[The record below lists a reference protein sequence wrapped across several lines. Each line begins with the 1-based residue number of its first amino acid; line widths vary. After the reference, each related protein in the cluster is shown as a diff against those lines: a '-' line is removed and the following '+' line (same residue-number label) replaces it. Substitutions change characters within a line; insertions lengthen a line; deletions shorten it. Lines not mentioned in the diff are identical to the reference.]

1 MLVLSAAA
9 ALFVLST
16 AGWTISVVRR
26 NANVVDQLWGVSMI
40 VVAAVS
46 LIAGETTTPRSWLSA
61 ALVSVWGVRLSFH
74 MAWRDR
80 HRGEDWR
87 HRRARETKAQFVW
100 RSLPEI
106 FWFQLIG
113 GGLVVSLPMFAVV
126 SEPQPALGW
135 LDMLAVAIW
144 VAGLTIESVADIQLA
159 RFRADPNNRGLV
171 LDHGLWR
178 YSRHP
183 NYFGEV
189 LLWAGIALLGVAAG
203 EWWALL
209 SPLMVFIII
218 TRITGVAA
226 MDRHLR
232 DTRGEEYA
240 RYVCTTS
247 AFVPLPKRAPR

>member
-16 AGWTISVVRR
+16 AGWTLSVVRR

-46 LIAGETTTPRSWLSA
+46 LLAGETTTPRSWLSA

-80 HRGEDWR
+80 DRGEDWR
-87 HRRARETKAQFVW
+87 HRRAREAKRHFVW

-113 GGLVVSLPMFAVV
+113 GGLVVGLPMFAVV

-135 LDMLAVAIW
+135 LDMLGVALW
-144 VAGLTIESVADIQLA
+144 VTGFMIESVADIQLA
-159 RFRADPNNRGLV
+159 RFRADPNNTGRV

-189 LLWAGIALLGVAAG
+189 LLWVGIALLGLAAG

-218 TRITGVAA
+218 TRVTGVAA

-240 RYVCTTS
+240 RYVHTTS
-247 AFVPLPKRAPR
+247 AFVPLPKRSTR